1 MLTCLR
7 RGKSRLSVILDLFMC
22 TLQLPRL
29 RATSNISPVSFPP
42 TISLRLWLT
51 QITSVLREK
60 GREPFRAEYRV
71 EDQLSYTLW
80 HSDVSYERQPPGT
93 TFFWLLDQPEV
104 GGDTLFLSQVEAYNR
119 LSPGFQKT
127 LEGLRAVHSGVA
139 QVESSRKAGG
149 IARRE
154 PVESEVSAAS

>member
-1 MLTCLR
+1 M
-7 RGKSRLSVILDLFMC
+7 
-22 TLQLPRL
+22 
-29 RATSNISPVSFPP
+29 
-42 TISLRLWLT
+42 
-51 QITSVLREK
+51 SVLRQK
-60 GREPFRAEYRV
+60 GKEPFRAEYRV

-119 LSPGFQKT
+119 LSPGFKKL

-154 PVESEVSAAS
+154 AVESEVSITLGKGEDVRLTA